1 MASSDMEAR
10 LTAGPSR
17 SPWQLDA
24 KHVISAGRTPSKAA
38 NELLRNFGK
47 LSEGPEKRE
56 SGDGRDASSQPS
68 AQPHH
73 AAGRALS
80 LPQLLEKTLLRHT
93 CREGVAQVSTFA
105 FTTPGENLTTA
116 HLPRRSRTG
125 EHFHFHNSWRKPY
138 YGTPAEKESHRENLT
153 TAHLPRRS
161 RTGEHFRFH
170 NSWRKPYY
178 GTPAEKESHRK
189 NIRLILQEQMAE
201 RMQMQRESFRD
212 RKQESEF
219 AVQHDRQCLTDDA
232 LNHRKRAEYLQ
243 HFRDENK
250 KLMEWKWDQMRQQR
264 QRQDQLDREI
274 MKYNPINWSGSLK

>member
-1 MASSDMEAR
+1 MSSDMKAR
-10 LTAGPSR
+10 LTAGPPR

-24 KHVISAGRTPSKAA
+24 KHVISAGRQPSKAA

-47 LSEGPEKRE
+47 LSKDFAGEPPCSMMMMMGSAKRPPP
-56 SGDGRDASSQPS
+56 SRCSSTVPV
-68 AQPHH
+68 
-73 AAGRALS
+73 
-80 LPQLLEKTLLRHT
+80 LPQIKPPHATRICTLPGVKTLTATHPVPRLNPLRPPQH
-93 CREGVAQVSTFA
+93 EGRRNVSLETVETHHHNLQRSLTMQQAQ
-105 FTTPGENLTTA
+105 
-116 HLPRRSRTG
+116 
-125 EHFHFHNSWRKPY
+125 
-138 YGTPAEKESHRENLT
+138 
-153 TAHLPRRS
+153 
-161 RTGEHFRFH
+161 HFRFH

-189 NIRLILQEQMAE
+189 DIRLILQEQMAE

-232 LNHRKRAEYLQ
+232 QNYRKRAEYLQ

-250 KLMEWKWDQMRQQR
+250 KLMEWKWDQSRQQR